1 MITLEKETN
10 MQEHTLELSQTLIPD
25 FHVDV
30 SKPEN
35 GPELTA
41 FELSMLCG
49 MMVHPMAK
57 FRLDSDGKALSMEW
71 AQEFPL

>member
-1 MITLEKETN
+1 MITLGKETN
-10 MQEHTLELSQTLIPD
+10 MQEHTLELSQTLIPN

-49 MMVHPMAK
+49 MMVHPKAA
-57 FRLDSDGKALSMEW
+57 FSIDSDGKALSMEW
-71 AQEFPL
+71 VQEYPI

>member
-1 MITLEKETN
+1 
-10 MQEHTLELSQTLIPD
+10 MQEHTLELSQTLIPN

-57 FRLDSDGKALSMEW
+57 FRLEPDGASLSMEW
-71 AQEFPL
+71 AQEFPM